1 MRSSSWLV
9 AYSCRRS
16 RLVRNRSPRSLQAAM
31 KRGSWSTRKRASS
44 RTSCGTASRVE
55 VARRRAGTVRVVIS
69 RFTDAR
75 RPTARRLR
83 TPTTASTTT
92 TSADVKNIFEASRMV
107 LSLFAETRR
116 SRRGRR
122 SQLSHREFGVWAS
135 LIAED
140 LDLDDKRGT
149 TTMDDLG
156 LGCQGPLTRV
166 SDNVDV

>member
-1 MRSSSWLV
+1 
-9 AYSCRRS
+9 
-16 RLVRNRSPRSLQAAM
+16 M
-31 KRGSWSTRKRASS
+31 KRASWRTKKRASS
-44 RTSCGTASRVE
+44 RTSSGTASRVE
-55 VARRRAGTVRVVIS
+55 VARRSAGTVRVVIS

-75 RPTARRLR
+75 RPTARKLR

-107 LSLFAETRR
+107 RSLFARTRC

-122 SQLSHREFGVWAS
+122 SPLSHREFGDQPS
-135 LIAED
+135 LVVED
-140 LDLDDKRGT
+140 LDDERGT

-166 SDNVDV
+166 SDKVSG